1 MNTTSECLADTTGNR
16 PTAASQA
23 PAPTRRTV
31 DAPTRTFHW
40 LLALSF
46 TGAYA
51 TAESESLRLLH
62 TTLGYTMAGLIVA
75 RVVWGLIGPRPAR
88 LSSWGARLRPLWT
101 LRPSNL
107 LSRITSLRPSLNMLA
122 VVGILLMAT
131 GGVWSGIAMDQ
142 EWFNAAFMEDVL
154 EELHE
159 FAGNG
164 TLMLVITHLGLL
176 VMGFKR
182 QGTTQVMSMVSGRMP
197 GKGPDLVHHNRVW
210 LGALILMCVLAFWAW
225 QWQTRPAPTDHPITH
240 ATHAQH
246 GHHTDDDD

>member
-1 MNTTSECLADTTGNR
+1 MNTTSKFLADTAGNR
-16 PTAASQA
+16 PTASAQSL
-23 PAPTRRTV
+23 PPIRRRTV
-31 DAPTRTFHW
+31 DAPTRTLHW

-46 TGAYA
+46 AGAYA

-131 GGVWSGIAMDQ
+131 GGVLSGISLDQ
-142 EWFNAAFMEDVL
+142 EWFNAAFMEDAL
-154 EELHE
+154 EEFHE

-164 TLMLVITHLGLL
+164 TLMLVIAHLGLL

-182 QGTTQVMSMVSGRMP
+182 QGTTQVMSMVTGRIP

-210 LGALILMCVLAFWAW
+210 LGALIWMCVLVFWAW
-225 QWQTRPAPTDHPITH
+225 QWQTRPAPTDHHT
-240 ATHAQH
+240 THAQH

>member
-1 MNTTSECLADTTGNR
+1 MRKAMIAG
-16 PTAASQA
+16 
-23 PAPTRRTV
+23 
-31 DAPTRTFHW
+31 
-40 LLALSF
+40 
-46 TGAYA
+46 A
-51 TAESESLRLLH
+51 TA
-62 TTLGYTMAGLIVA
+62 MALV
-75 RVVWGLIGPRPAR
+75 
-88 LSSWGARLRPLWT
+88 LSSQHARAD
-101 LRPSNL
+101 
-107 LSRITSLRPSLNMLA
+107 ITD
-122 VVGILLMAT
+122 G
-131 GGVWSGIAMDQ
+131 Q
-142 EWFNAAFMEDVL
+142 MEDVL

-164 TLMLVITHLGLL
+164 TLMLVIAHLGLL
-176 VMGFKR
+176 VMGFRR